1 MDSICVYCMGLMW
14 SDNISCY
21 TCNEY
26 DGVMLLEDAVSYL
39 EISLDELQELA

>member
-26 DGVMLLEDAVSYL
+26 DGVMLLADAVAYL
-39 EISLDELQELA
+39 GKSMDELLELA